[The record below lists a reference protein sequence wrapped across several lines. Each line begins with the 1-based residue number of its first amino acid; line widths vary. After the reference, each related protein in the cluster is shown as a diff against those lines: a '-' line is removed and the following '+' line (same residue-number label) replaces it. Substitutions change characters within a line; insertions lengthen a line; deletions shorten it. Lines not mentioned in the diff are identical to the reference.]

1 MAGAAWPKPAGAAL
15 VRLVKP
21 TALPRRVPA
30 AKTTFRLNCMSHSS
44 GLMAFLWFSGA
55 EIEPELDL
63 SNLI

>member
-1 MAGAAWPKPAGAAL
+1 L